1 MGWACS
7 MCGDWSMHTFA
18 RSRCRNDNIKMIF
31 REIYYEAENWTEL
44 DDDTVICKASLIT
57 MMNPHYT
64 V

>member
-1 MGWACS
+1 MP
-7 MCGDWSMHTFA
+7 
-18 RSRCRNDNIKMIF
+18 NNIKMIF